1 LFLLFHAV
9 CGCGDELTTVNSKP
23 LPHEQV
29 GNLRQRKPPPR
40 KGLRGY
46 FDSVVSCCSN
56 FGYRYN
62 GSFSN
67 IDILAIH
74 KANKEDPTAP
84 GMFGTEEL
92 RRSYDIFNK
101 ELTFSIISKDLTINN
116 GLEGY
121 SSLDIEC
128 FNEEDYFLLL
138 RGFIAL
144 LEENLQERERIQ
156 GGKDDEEAERKE
168 RNNGKDSKLQG
179 AQLWAK
185 EGVGMISNYYKRT
198 REAVLSFH
206 NGSSK
211 KSQNDPLS
219 ALFAPSYTIDPFRA
233 FRVGG
238 GLLMKSPNKDANLYA
253 SLSSSASATAAHT
266 YRLPVAQFLGWN
278 SAGTQIWARLKMA
291 GLDVKCLFSS
301 DLSRVI
307 LKIRCPK
314 WRLEQ
319 MAEQMHMRLRTKNG
333 HLKAFR
339 VSRRD
344 SFIPF
349 GSQGN
354 IFRSAERQ
362 QIIDYIIRSK
372 IVDGGAE
379 LDSSTELGRYIVQ
392 RFPLHMYTRLQDIR
406 HSWVTFWKK
415 EAYGVTS
422 EPWSLF
428 AVSYRHTLYRCYD
441 SCNHFFNNVLN
452 QPLDNIA
459 EYFGEN
465 LAFYFAFLAYYTR
478 WLIFPMILGIILFII
493 QVNSHRLDHWLC
505 VPYAIILMIWISF
518 LLVFWRQKASTL
530 AYRWGVLD
538 YEVDET
544 ERPEFHG
551 SEVIDDLTGEIRKI
565 YPLHKRFL
573 RYLLTTPV
581 WSSIIILTLLIMTTV
596 FYSQDRLYEEY
607 SKGENLK
614 YSPTFPHASR
624 KLSSSSSTSSSSSS
638 HRGDM
643 TLSWNHLI
651 DGDFWAVTFFYP
663 SLYGICVSLISISF
677 HFIARYLTEF
687 ENHPTQTTF
696 MNRLILKV
704 FSFEFVS
711 IFTSLY
717 YYAFF
722 MNSTTNNNNNA
733 DDSYLRI
740 SVTIFSLMTVGQWWK
755 VILDLS
761 IPSLYH
767 RALLYRM
774 KSNYAMMN
782 RKVYAVKEWTEQQ
795 RLEHQEETTGNITT
809 THLASQS
816 KEDFYNEINKKLEKR
831 IALLQ
836 QGKSK
841 CWEEALQG
849 RYNTFSDYTHMII
862 QICFILCFGAIFPL
876 APAIAFINNL
886 LLIRVNA
893 LKICYT
899 RQRPIAVKM
908 GGIGVWSDVLQ
919 LLSVGGVLTNCALFG
934 FVSQP
939 LRMTL
944 LPVVGET
951 GIALL
956 LFAFEQV
963 VLLFKYWLHTSIPS
977 IPHSVQRA
985 QMRERK
991 SMSRR
996 SILKAKYH
1004 HQKSKEQKKKEKERK
1019 NSLNQQ
1025 QPPSHPPL
1033 PPSAP
1038 GPSSTEGGAVLSPGD
1053 RKNSSLLQYMKRL
1066 SANIAHGI
1074 HDGYLVFSPKRDSSA
1089 VTGNQ
1094 STNDDHFLV
1103 SHQQQHQPHFIS
1115 PSSVENHDHNS
1126 EYDEKTEEKQDH
1138 YGNIHTEIPFQHP
1151 HYHLYHQQQHQQQE
1165 KEEEEDGDYYHD
1177 GGREQS
1183 PLLTPRSGIPSY
1195 SPPPYE
1201 EYQNDDDEEEE
1212 EDDGYETVNTD
1223 DLPPPDES
1231 YEEEMSMMQQHQ
1243 QEMLMQQMVEA
1254 EEEEYDDGLF
1264 SPLNRMK
1271 VDERSLQKK
1280 YNQFISHSFD
1290 EFQQVSH
1297 HQHQNQQQFYHINHE
1312 KKRKTSL
1319 SPNFPSRNQV
1329 KDQRKLSF
1337 NVKSKAVRD
1346 LVLQCQYQQKQQQQ
1360 QQQQQQTPPKKHSL
1374 QPQKRNSSLLSYR
1387 SHGHMKEAPYND
1399 YEEEE
1404 VDDDDDDFGLQSPM
1418 QLGVQSPPGKGHSPL
1433 FFVDKSE
1440 YHPTPMNRYSKRLPR
1455 SKDTPQS
1462 KGSSPY
1468 SQNNNK
1474 KEERGGN
1481 GSYLWNM
1488 NGSNDNQ
1495 GTASSPSSY
1504 QPSPPVIYY
1513 SVPQPADQHQQV
1525 KRRGSVSPHSQHHQH
1540 NGVPV
1545 LIQNDG
1551 KRISSLTPP
1560 QQLPPK
1566 YNSPSHQATTTSSP
1580 IILNL
1585 PKLSKQTIHTK
1596 RNGQP
1601 HSGISGNSSLL
1612 KQVTTKQM
1620 PHTPQQLP
1628 SNSNNEQAKNRRIS
1642 IDTLSNKIQLALS
1655 HCPPAVIASMMDAIA
1670 EERDQSLQYKRNSP
1684 LNKRKSTEANRKVLK
1699 SSKDYHH
1706 NGNNHSKSKA
1716 KPETTPIQPIHSVQQ
1731 MVPFSDGT
1739 TSIISHHQQTSS
1751 VSRPLPSVPLQR
1763 TPTKISSSPL
1773 TPVSILKSGHPNS
1786 HNRGN
1791 QSKKLQLSSN
1801 STRHLF
1807 PSEAVSPFSYISENH
1822 NRDKSPARNHSAAG
1836 DQNGEDNNECRE
1848 NSPIRANLSPKQHS
1862 HQHHHYHYHDDA
1874 HFPQK
1879 KMNLVPMEMG
1889 RESDEQQQ
1897 RGMNYSHSPL
1907 KENFGKSKK
1916 KQLQSVGSST
1926 KREESRAVN
1935 AQDVRVPYNP
1945 FSFVSAIP
1953 SVLVPGASAPK
1964 NHPDYKTGTSNQ
1976 HKRFER
1982 IDFE

>member
-1 LFLLFHAV
+1 MI
-9 CGCGDELTTVNSKP
+9 
-23 LPHEQV
+23 
-29 GNLRQRKPPPR
+29 
-40 KGLRGY
+40 
-46 FDSVVSCCSN
+46 SCCSN

-84 GMFGTEEL
+84 GMLGTEEL

-101 ELTFSIISKDLTINN
+101 ELTFSIITKDLTINN

-138 RGFIAL
+138 KGFIAL

-156 GGKDDEEAERKE
+156 GGKDDEEADRKE
-168 RNNGKDSKLQG
+168 RNGSSSDSKLQG

-211 KSQNDPLS
+211 TKTQNDPLS

-238 GLLMKSPNKDANLYA
+238 GLLMKSPNKDAKLYA
-253 SLSSSASATAAHT
+253 SLSSSASTNAHI
-266 YRLPVAQFLGWN
+266 YHLPVAQFLGWN

-372 IVDGGAE
+372 IIDGGAE
-379 LDSSTELGRYIVQ
+379 LDSSTELGKYIVQ

-422 EPWSLF
+422 EPWSFF
-428 AVSYRHTLYRCYD
+428 AVSYRHTLYHCYD
-441 SCNHFFNNVLN
+441 SCNHFLNNVLN

-465 LAFYFAFLAYYTR
+465 LAFYFAFLSYYTR

-493 QVNSHRLDHWLC
+493 QVNNHRLDHWLC

-573 RYLLTTPV
+573 RYLISTPV
-581 WSSIIILTLLIMTTV
+581 WSSIILLTLLIMTTV

-607 SKGENLK
+607 SKSEKLQ
-614 YSPTFPHASR
+614 YSPTFPHSR
-624 KLSSSSSTSSSSSS
+624 RLLSLFTVNSSLSSPLSESGPISYSSSSAATGSSSTHS
-638 HRGDM
+638 GDM
-643 TLSWNHLI
+643 TISWNHLI

-677 HFIARYLTEF
+677 HLIARYLTEF

-722 MNSTTNNNNNA
+722 MQNNNA

-755 VILDLS
+755 VFLDLS

-795 RLEHQEETTGNITT
+795 RLEHQEEEEEKGNVGKNHFTS
-809 THLASQS
+809 SQS
-816 KEDFYNEINKKLEKR
+816 SKEEFYHDINKKLEKR

-944 LPVVGET
+944 LPVFGET

-956 LFAFEQV
+956 LFAFEQI

-996 SILKAKYH
+996 SILKAKYQ

-1019 NSLNQQ
+1019 NSLNSHL
-1025 QPPSHPPL
+1025 QPSSSHPPP
-1033 PPSAP
+1033 PPSA
-1038 GPSSTEGGAVLSPGD
+1038 EGSIAVLSPGD

-1074 HDGYLVFSPKRDSSA
+1074 HDGYLVFSPKHDSSSA
-1089 VTGNQ
+1089 VEMSQ
-1094 STNDDHFLV
+1094 SQNDDHLPQLHHQM
-1103 SHQQQHQPHFIS
+1103 HQQQGHFLS
-1115 PSSVENHDHNS
+1115 PSFVENQDNDCY
-1126 EYDEKTEEKQDH
+1126 YDEKTEEKQDH
-1138 YGNIHTEIPFQHP
+1138 HVNIQNEIPFQHP
-1151 HYHLYHQQQHQQQE
+1151 HYHHLSYHQQPEEQY
-1165 KEEEEDGDYYHD
+1165 EEEDVYDQD
-1177 GGREQS
+1177 DDVREQS

-1201 EYQNDDDEEEE
+1201 EYQNEKQDDDDD
-1212 EDDGYETVNTD
+1212 DDGYETVNTD

-1231 YEEEMSMMQQHQ
+1231 YEEEVAMIQHHQHQQQQQQQQMMMMQQ
-1243 QEMLMQQMVEA
+1243 MM
-1254 EEEEYDDGLF
+1254 EEGEEDEYDNGLF
-1264 SPLNRMK
+1264 SPPNHMK
-1271 VDERSLQKK
+1271 VDERSLQKQF
-1280 YNQFISHSFD
+1280 NQFISHSFD
-1290 EFQQVSH
+1290 EFQQASHYQHQH
-1297 HQHQNQQQFYHINHE
+1297 HQYINHE

-1319 SPNFPSRNQV
+1319 SPNFPSRNHER
-1329 KDQRKLSF
+1329 KQRNLSL

-1346 LVLQCQYQQKQQQQ
+1346 LVLQCQHQKQQEKL
-1360 QQQQQQTPPKKHSL
+1360 TPPMKHSVP
-1374 QPQKRNSSLLSYR
+1374 PQRRNSSLLSYR
-1387 SHGHMKEAPYND
+1387 SHGHCKDSAYDDEDDDA
-1399 YEEEE
+1399 EEDE
-1404 VDDDDDDFGLQSPM
+1404 DDDDNDFGLQSPM
-1418 QLGVQSPPGKGHSPL
+1418 QQGIQSPPGKGHSPL
-1433 FFVDKSE
+1433 FFMDKSE
-1440 YHPTPMNRYSKRLPR
+1440 YHPTAMNRYSKRLPR

-1468 SQNNNK
+1468 SQNK
-1474 KEERGGN
+1474 IRKGEKGGN
-1481 GSYLWNM
+1481 GTYLWNM

-1495 GTASSPSSY
+1495 GIASSPSSY
-1504 QPSPPVIYY
+1504 QPSPPVNYY
-1513 SVPQPADQHQQV
+1513 SVPQPVDEHQG
-1525 KRRGSVSPHSQHHQH
+1525 KRRISLSPHSRQQHHLM
-1540 NGVPV
+1540 PV
-1545 LIQNDG
+1545 TVQNDG
-1551 KRISSLTPP
+1551 NRRTSVTPP
-1560 QQLPPK
+1560 LPHQLSPKHNFSFHQQQ
-1566 YNSPSHQATTTSSP
+1566 NISSP
-1580 IILNL
+1580 IIVNL
-1585 PKLSKQTIHTK
+1585 PKLSKQHIINK
-1596 RNGQP
+1596 RKSQSP
-1601 HSGISGNSSLL
+1601 HNSNARNSLLL

-1620 PHTPQQLP
+1620 SVAPQQLP
-1628 SNSNNEQAKNRRIS
+1628 VNSNNEQAKQRRVS

-1655 HCPPAVIASMMDAIA
+1655 HCPPAVIANMMDAIA
-1670 EERDQSLQYKRNSP
+1670 EERDQSLQFKRTSP
-1684 LNKRKSTEANRKVLK
+1684 LNKKIRTTAEDNAGSKNVVK
-1699 SSKDYHH
+1699 SSKAHH
-1706 NGNNHSKSKA
+1706 PNSSGIDHSRSKA
-1716 KPETTPIQPIHSVQQ
+1716 KVETTPIQPIHSVQQ
-1731 MVPFSDGT
+1731 MVPFSDGMA
-1739 TSIISHHQQTSS
+1739 TSISHHRQKS

-1773 TPVSILKSGHPNS
+1773 TPMSVLKTVNPSSN
-1786 HNRGN
+1786 NRIH
-1791 QSKKLQLSSN
+1791 QSTKLQLSNN

-1822 NRDKSPARNHSAAG
+1822 TSPSRNHHQVAERY
-1836 DQNGEDNNECRE
+1836 QNDEDNNECRE
-1848 NSPIRANLSPKQHS
+1848 NSPIRANLSPKQSS
-1862 HQHHHYHYHDDA
+1862 HHPHQSHHHNDFHA
-1874 HFPQK
+1874 AQK
-1879 KMNLVPMEMG
+1879 QMHVAPMEMG
-1889 RESDEQQQ
+1889 RESEEQLP
-1897 RGMNYSHSPL
+1897 RRTVHCHSPA
-1907 KENFGKSKK
+1907 KENSAKSKK
-1916 KQLQSVGSST
+1916 KQQETVSSSKKKEERKQLQD
-1926 KREESRAVN
+1926 
-1935 AQDVRVPYNP
+1935 QDARGPYNP
-1945 FSFVSAIP
+1945 FSFVSAMP
-1953 SVLVPGASAPK
+1953 PVLVPGSAAVQQHRD
-1964 NHPDYKTGTSNQ
+1964 NAKTGNQ
-1976 HKRFER
+1976 YKKFER
-1982 IDFE
+1982 NDFE